1 MTDTSCS
8 GATPPRTTPTCKGS
22 EDTVEPV
29 RPVNRTAI
37 LCERS
42 IRRGKSERSLLG
54 LSGLPSRTKVP
65 EENARMSTPM
75 AVAPASS
82 KHHSF
87 CEIVLPPATFSP
99 IPSGRS
105 ASRQLSRTDEE
116 IAPTAVESSIPVG
129 TGTPIRNPS
138 PGSHSPI
145 HPRSHAQSS
154 LHQTRR
160 HPPASLPSSLVLG
173 TARLRLRGGYRM
185 RSKQPL
191 LVRLAILSDIHSN
204 LEALERTFQAVDDAD
219 VDAVYCL
226 GDVVGYNA
234 DPAACVDLVRERCDA
249 VVLGNHDAAVA
260 REIDVHVLPADGQ
273 EAARHNRAQLSDAQR
288 PAAQDQ
294 FDHFGTDV
302 CFIGHTHSPA
312 VMADTLGIFRVRAG
326 HRYLINVGSVG
337 QPRDGTPKLSFG
349 LFDTDTYDYENVRLD
364 YDVAAAARK
373 IRNADRLPDR
383 LADRLEEGR

>member
-1 MTDTSCS
+1 
-8 GATPPRTTPTCKGS
+8 
-22 EDTVEPV
+22 
-29 RPVNRTAI
+29 
-37 LCERS
+37 
-42 IRRGKSERSLLG
+42 
-54 LSGLPSRTKVP
+54 
-65 EENARMSTPM
+65 
-75 AVAPASS
+75 
-82 KHHSF
+82 
-87 CEIVLPPATFSP
+87 
-99 IPSGRS
+99 
-105 ASRQLSRTDEE
+105 
-116 IAPTAVESSIPVG
+116 
-129 TGTPIRNPS
+129 
-138 PGSHSPI
+138 
-145 HPRSHAQSS
+145 
-154 LHQTRR
+154 
-160 HPPASLPSSLVLG
+160 
-173 TARLRLRGGYRM
+173 M

-288 PAAQDQ
+288 DWLADRPLTHTAANCTFVHATPDDPTAWKRLTAYPAAQDQ